1 MILITGCAGFIGYH
15 LSSFYLKKG
24 FKVIGVDNLND
35 YYNINF
41 KIKRLSNLKKFKN
54 FIFFKTDLRNK
65 NSLAKLKK
73 NKKKISYVIHLA
85 GQAGVRYSFINP
97 VSYVENNITAYI
109 NLLEFFKN
117 EKSLVSILY
126 ASSSSIY
133 GENLKKR
140 NTPISIYAVSK
151 KTLEEISEVYSEV
164 YKMKFAGMRFFT
176 VYGPNGRPDMSVYK
190 FFDKINSDK
199 KIYVYNYGNHYRS
212 FTYISDIIYNIDK
225 LLKFTKKNV
234 NARDA
239 QVFNIGNPKSI
250 YLKQLIKL
258 IEKIVNKKIKVT
270 YLGKQKGDVYKTK
283 AKNINKSRLI
293 GFKYKVDLENGLNKF
308 YEWFKNE
315 K

>member
-24 FKVIGVDNLND
+24 FKVMGLDNLND
-35 YYNINF
+35 YYDINF
-41 KIKRLSNLKKFKN
+41 KRKRLSILKKFKN

-65 NSLAKLKK
+65 HSLKKLKK
-73 NKKKISYVIHLA
+73 HKKKIKYVIHLA

-97 VSYVENNITAYI
+97 ISYVENNITAYI

-133 GENLKKR
+133 GENLQEQ
-140 NTPISIYAVSK
+140 NTPISVYAVSK
-151 KTLEEISEVYSEV
+151 KTLEEISKVYCEI
-164 YKMKFAGMRFFT
+164 YKMKFVGMRFFT

-190 FFDKINSDK
+190 FFDRILSNK
-199 KIYVYNYGNHYRS
+199 KIYVYNNGNHYRS
-212 FTYISDIIYNIDK
+212 FTYITDIIYNIDK
-225 LLKFTKKNV
+225 VLKFTNKTVKIK
-234 NARDA
+234 DCK
-239 QVFNIGNPKSI
+239 VFNIGNPKSI
-250 YLKQLIKL
+250 YLKNLIKL
-258 IEKIVNKKIKVT
+258 IKKILNKKIKIT

-283 AKNINKSRLI
+283 ATNVNESRLM
-293 GFKYKVDLENGLNKF
+293 GFKYKVDLENGLIKF